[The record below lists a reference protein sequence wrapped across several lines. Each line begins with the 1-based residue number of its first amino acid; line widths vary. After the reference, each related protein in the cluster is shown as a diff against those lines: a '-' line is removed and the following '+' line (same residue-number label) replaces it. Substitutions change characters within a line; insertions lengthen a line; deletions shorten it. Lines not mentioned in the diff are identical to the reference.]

1 MTNPA
6 REFCCGHD
14 INFCPDRQRD
24 IEQVMIDSL
33 KNEGALTSY
42 VRRTDIGMKPFG
54 NDAQM
59 VKRVTCDTNYVFSQL
74 RPVSPTDEQED
85 MFRRTYRGAISMMFK
100 PETVGRLD
108 GSVFAS
114 LDHLDQPY
122 PELDAPTRNL
132 RIIARSTD
140 DYQRV
145 VQGGKEQEQETRFSN
160 PLSLPDELEII
171 KFSSLDDQLHMLQT
185 LRQRYRHWPD
195 GRPLE
200 QLVPKTW

>member
-1 MTNPA
+1 
-6 REFCCGHD
+6 
-14 INFCPDRQRD
+14 
-24 IEQVMIDSL
+24 MI
-33 KNEGALTSY
+33 
-42 VRRTDIGMKPFG
+42 
-54 NDAQM
+54 
-59 VKRVTCDTNYVFSQL
+59 
-74 RPVSPTDEQED
+74 
-85 MFRRTYRGAISMMFK
+85 FK

-145 VQGGKEQEQETRFSN
+145 VQGGKEHEQETRFSN

-171 KFSSLDDQLHMLQT
+171 KFSSHQHHMLQT
-185 LRQRYRHWPD
+185 LRQRYSHWPD

-200 QLVPKTW
+200 QLVQKTW

>member
-1 MTNPA
+1 
-6 REFCCGHD
+6 
-14 INFCPDRQRD
+14 
-24 IEQVMIDSL
+24 
-33 KNEGALTSY
+33 
-42 VRRTDIGMKPFG
+42 
-54 NDAQM
+54 
-59 VKRVTCDTNYVFSQL
+59 
-74 RPVSPTDEQED
+74 
-85 MFRRTYRGAISMMFK
+85 MMFK

-171 KFSSLDDQLHMLQT
+171 KFSSLEDQHHMLQT
-185 LRQRYRHWPD
+185 LRQRYSHWPD

-200 QLVPKTW
+200 QLVQKTW